1 MKGKK
6 YGIIVSV
13 ITMIIS
19 LVLILLFNWCDKEK
33 YELLLNIII
42 GVLGSS
48 VVTLII
54 SISDYIVA
62 KREALEEYFSQVYK
76 IIIAFGKIKYVHIT
90 DRVLESAKYKT
101 ECELKKCF
109 GAKTSTMDSIM
120 EYYDE
125 NNYWDNYCEKLSL
138 EEKEQII
145 LEQIEKDC
153 ADIEKAMNYYLDIDN
168 LSYEAVE
175 NAFGRISFLF
185 DKSEKHPNE
194 EKYFRVWIYRNL
206 HEKLRNMI
214 NTIRLENF
222 HFKAYKEG
230 ENKNILVLAEKIDSL
245 NKKMFE
251 IISDESNG
259 YSIKKVYAK
268 FFNDAYGNLEKFR
281 ARIYNCEEQKHMVAP
296 VYTIQTLKDENT
308 GSET

>member
-125 NNYWDNYCEKLSL
+125 NNYWDNYCEKLSS

-145 LEQIEKDC
+145 LEQIEKEDMTYLTS
-153 ADIEKAMNYYLDIDN
+153 ARSIAILKQVNNNILELEKNINNNMPIDMIELDI
-168 LSYEAVE
+168 
-175 NAFGRISFLF
+175 
-185 DKSEKHPNE
+185 
-194 EKYFRVWIYRNL
+194 
-206 HEKLRNMI
+206 
-214 NTIRLENF
+214 
-222 HFKAYKEG
+222 
-230 ENKNILVLAEKIDSL
+230 KNILVK
-245 NKKMFE
+245 
-251 IISDESNG
+251 
-259 YSIKKVYAK
+259 
-268 FFNDAYGNLEKFR
+268 
-281 ARIYNCEEQKHMVAP
+281 
-296 VYTIQTLKDENT
+296 YTINKL
-308 GSET
+308 

>member
-101 ECELKKCF
+101 ECELKKCS
-109 GAKTSTMDSIM
+109 GAKTLTMDSIM
-120 EYYDE
+120 EYYAE
-125 NNYWDNYCEKLSL
+125 NNYWDNYCEKLSS

-145 LEQIEKDC
+145 LEQIEKTVP
-153 ADIEKAMNYYLDIDN
+153 I
-168 LSYEAVE
+168 
-175 NAFGRISFLF
+175 
-185 DKSEKHPNE
+185 
-194 EKYFRVWIYRNL
+194 
-206 HEKLRNMI
+206 
-214 NTIRLENF
+214 
-222 HFKAYKEG
+222 
-230 ENKNILVLAEKIDSL
+230 
-245 NKKMFE
+245 
-251 IISDESNG
+251 
-259 YSIKKVYAK
+259 
-268 FFNDAYGNLEKFR
+268 
-281 ARIYNCEEQKHMVAP
+281 
-296 VYTIQTLKDENT
+296 
-308 GSET
+308 